1 MAKTQIKLLIFLIT
15 VGLVAGTLGMG
26 YWVYTNILLKES
38 QVEQDIASMKA
49 VDRPRI
55 DPGLR
60 RFEAAVDL
68 IQHGKTEEGLDALYK
83 LRKQFPDSATC
94 PEAMRI
100 IGEINMDQLFSPNSK
115 AGKKDYI
122 VQPGDS
128 LNLIAGKQGT
138 TVDSIIRSS
147 GLMSFNLQPGDH
159 LTIIPMDFHLGV
171 YVAKKQVI
179 LLRKVGDVEYPF
191 KVYEAKDI
199 RLPPGTRLPV
209 EMTIAAKNSVFD
221 GKPVTSTEANYL
233 EAEKW
238 IAGTKPGVNI
248 RTPPVAR
255 ATPVEEPAKA
265 PAKGSASKKSNAPVA
280 ASTPV
285 PAPAPA
291 SASAP
296 AAVPAPAPVLETGIF
311 LAREDIEELFALVR
325 RGSKLSLVR

>member
-15 VGLVAGTLGMG
+15 VGLVAGTLGVG

-38 QVEQDIASMKA
+38 QVEQDIASMKTQ
-49 VDRPRI
+49 DRPRI

-60 RFEAAVDL
+60 RFEAAVEL

-83 LRKQFPDSATC
+83 LRKQFPDSSTC
-94 PEAMRI
+94 ADAMRI

-128 LNLIAGKQGT
+128 LNRIADKQGT

-209 EMTIAAKNSVFD
+209 EMTIAGKNSIFD
-221 GKPVTSTEANYL
+221 GKPVLSTDPNYL

-238 IAGTKPGVNI
+238 IAATKPGVTI

-255 ATPVEEPAKA
+255 AVPVEEPAKA
-265 PAKGSASKKSNAPVA
+265 PASKKSKAPA
-280 ASTPV
+280 AAPAPAPE

-291 SASAP
+291 P
-296 AAVPAPAPVLETGIF
+296 AAETGIF
-311 LAREDIEELFALVR
+311 LAREDIEELFALLR
-325 RGSKLSLVR
+325 RGSILRLGR

>member
-38 QVEQDIASMKA
+38 QVEHDIASMKA
-49 VDRPRI
+49 KDRPRI
-55 DPGLR
+55 DPGIR
-60 RFEAAVDL
+60 RFEAAVEL
-68 IQHGKTEEGLDALYK
+68 IDQGKIDEGRDALYK
-83 LRKQFPDSATC
+83 LRQQFPDSNTC
-94 PEAMRI
+94 TEAMRI
-100 IGEINMDQLFSPNSK
+100 IGEINMDQLYSANST

-128 LNLIAGKQGT
+128 LNLIANKQGT

-171 YVAKKQVI
+171 SVAKKQVM
-179 LLRKVGDVEYPF
+179 LFRKVGDKEYLF
-191 KVYEAKDI
+191 KSYEAKDI
-199 RLPPGTRLPV
+199 RLPSGIRLPV
-209 EMTIAAKNSVFD
+209 EMSVSGKNSIYD
-221 GKPVTSTEANYL
+221 GKPVVSTDPNYL
-233 EAEKW
+233 DSEKW
-238 IAGTKPGVNI
+238 FSGKKPNSNTTISI

-255 ATPVEEPAKA
+255 ALPVEEPKA
-265 PAKGSASKKSNAPVA
+265 SSPPSKKSA
-280 ASTPV
+280 ASAASPAAM

-291 SASAP
+291 PTA
-296 AAVPAPAPVLETGIF
+296 ETGIF

-325 RGSKLSLVR
+325 NGSKLSLVR